1 MFKTILLATD
11 GSDSAGKA
19 ESQAI
24 EIAKQAGAKL
34 VLVHVH
40 ERILGKGGG
49 NLQAD
54 APEVEQR
61 VKDRAEEIS
70 KDGVETTVEFRDV
83 MLGGPAHPIAQLA
96 DEAQADLIVI
106 GSRGL
111 SSVSGV
117 LLGSVAQRLLHLAKC
132 PVLVV
137 PPG

>member
-11 GSDSAGKA
+11 GSDTASRA
-19 ESQAI
+19 ESCAV
-24 EIAKQAGAKL
+24 ELAKRDGAKL
-34 VLVHVH
+34 ILAHVH
-40 ERILGKGGG
+40 ERVLGKGGG
-49 NLQAD
+49 DLEAD
-54 APEVEQR
+54 EPDVEQR
-61 VKDRAEEIS
+61 VKARAEEIS
-70 KDGVETTVEFRDV
+70 KDGIETAVEFRDV
-83 MLGGPAHPIAQLA
+83 MLGGPAHPIADLA
-96 DEAQADLIVI
+96 AEAGVDLIVI

>member
-1 MFKTILLATD
+1 MFKTIVLATD
-11 GSDSAGKA
+11 GSDSAAAA
-19 ESQAI
+19 ESQAV
-24 EIAKQAGAKL
+24 ELAKQDGAKL
-34 VLVHVH
+34 ILVHVH

-49 NLQAD
+49 DLQAD
-54 APEVEQR
+54 EPEVEQQ
-61 VKDRAEEIS
+61 VKSRADEIS
-70 KDGVETTVEFRDV
+70 KDGIETSVEIRDV
-83 MLGGPAHPIAQLA
+83 MLGGPAHPIAELA
-96 DEAQADLIVI
+96 EQAGADLIVI